1 MIIPKQLPQIV
12 TAARSGALQALA
24 LQAGQ
29 IVDARVVGPGLNGAT
44 QVQISGQLL
53 NLILPQAAKAGETLR
68 LEVQGSGAQLRL
80 ALQAS
85 STTPL
90 APLLPSGPATQI
102 TTSAMVQTPA
112 NPAAPAAVMA
122 APTRAAQPAP
132 TAPPPPGSAT
142 GVPTAQATGVPAAG
156 QSASVLPVAA
166 GPGSPPVIATAS
178 AAAPGAPVSVAPPGP
193 ATSPAVVP
201 QAAAAVPPAALA
213 QATAVAPP
221 AAAVPR
227 QAAPYAAATG
237 NPATASVPANF
248 AVNPATIVAAVQVA
262 GTAPLAPLMPS
273 TPQAALA
280 QMVQTALPQQNSLVG
295 LATALNTIAG
305 RVALPEPV
313 ARAAQQILNNQINI
327 GGGRLD
333 GGTLQ
338 KAVLNSG
345 VFQEAALM
353 RPGTPLTPPQADMKA
368 AMLALR
374 QTLTSWLG
382 QQTPVLPVS
391 QIAPPLRG
399 KIPRARALDIPPID
413 PASGAEEIGKHL
425 LERTESAL
433 ARMRLHQHA
442 SLPEVH
448 VKTADWSTELP
459 VVIGGHLALLQ
470 LQIHRDQ
477 HGAAEDPELRGWQM
491 RFAINLPGLGEV
503 GAQVSLRGSATGVM
517 LWASE
522 RATSEALESDI
533 EGLRGALE
541 GAGLAPGAVIVRHG
555 APPAP
560 QQPSDPGHLVDSSR

>member
-1 MIIPKQLPQIV
+1 MARRGRSTMIIPKQLPQIA

-29 IVDARVVGPGLNGAT
+29 IVDARVVGPGLNGTT

-102 TTSAMVQTPA
+102 ATSAMVQTPA
-112 NPAAPAAVMA
+112 NPAAPGAVMA

-142 GVPTAQATGVPAAG
+142 GAPTAQATSVPPAG
-156 QSASVLPVAA
+156 RSASVLPAMA
-166 GPGSPPVIATAS
+166 GPGWPPVIATAS
-178 AAAPGAPVSVAPPGP
+178 AAAPGAPVSMAPPGP
-193 ATSPAVVP
+193 ATPPAVVP

-221 AAAVPR
+221 AAAVLR
-227 QAAPYAAATG
+227 QAAPYAAATS

-345 VFQEAALM
+345 VFQ
-353 RPGTPLTPPQADMKA
+353 
-368 AMLALR
+368 
-374 QTLTSWLG
+374 
-382 QQTPVLPVS
+382 
-391 QIAPPLRG
+391 
-399 KIPRARALDIPPID
+399 
-413 PASGAEEIGKHL
+413 
-425 LERTESAL
+425 
-433 ARMRLHQHA
+433 
-442 SLPEVH
+442 
-448 VKTADWSTELP
+448 
-459 VVIGGHLALLQ
+459 
-470 LQIHRDQ
+470 
-477 HGAAEDPELRGWQM
+477 
-491 RFAINLPGLGEV
+491 
-503 GAQVSLRGSATGVM
+503 
-517 LWASE
+517 
-522 RATSEALESDI
+522 
-533 EGLRGALE
+533 
-541 GAGLAPGAVIVRHG
+541 
-555 APPAP
+555 
-560 QQPSDPGHLVDSSR
+560 

>member
-1 MIIPKQLPQIV
+1 M
-12 TAARSGALQALA
+12 
-24 LQAGQ
+24 
-29 IVDARVVGPGLNGAT
+29 
-44 QVQISGQLL
+44 
-53 NLILPQAAKAGETLR
+53 
-68 LEVQGSGAQLRL
+68 AQ
-80 ALQAS
+80 
-85 STTPL
+85 
-90 APLLPSGPATQI
+90 
-102 TTSAMVQTPA
+102 
-112 NPAAPAAVMA
+112 
-122 APTRAAQPAP
+122 
-132 TAPPPPGSAT
+132 
-142 GVPTAQATGVPAAG
+142 
-156 QSASVLPVAA
+156 
-166 GPGSPPVIATAS
+166 
-178 AAAPGAPVSVAPPGP
+178 
-193 ATSPAVVP
+193 
-201 QAAAAVPPAALA
+201 
-213 QATAVAPP
+213 P

-227 QAAPYAAATG
+227 QAAPYAAATS

-353 RPGTPLTPPQADMKA
+353 RPGTPLTSPQADMKA

-413 PASGAEEIGKHL
+413 PAAGAEEIGKHL

-442 SLPEVH
+442 SLPEAH

-477 HGAAEDPELRGWQM
+477 HGAAEDPEQRGWQM

-522 RATSEALESDI
+522 RATSEALEADI